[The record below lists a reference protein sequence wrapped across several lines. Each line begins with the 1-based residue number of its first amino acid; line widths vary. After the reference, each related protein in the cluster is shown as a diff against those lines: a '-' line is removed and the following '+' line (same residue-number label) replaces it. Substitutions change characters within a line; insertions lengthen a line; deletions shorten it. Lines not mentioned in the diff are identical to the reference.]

1 MRSDV
6 YSLTAFGQILG
17 TQFLYIVVQN
27 AGGSDAVNVL
37 VIRLFVINS

>member
-6 YSLTAFGQILG
+6 YSITAFGQFLG

-27 AGGSDAVNVL
+27 VGGSDAVNVL
-37 VIRLFVINS
+37 VIRLFVINL